1 MTKSSIRPP
10 DEVIV
15 NDPFKTKSITSEESS
30 VKSAIRPPD
39 EVIIND
45 PFAKSAESEV
55 SENKTSV
62 SLSVKWLIIAISI
75 AIGLEFI
82 SWIIPTGNNY
92 TLLWYPLLVSI
103 NCINFAAFFIY
114 CCYEYKLN
122 MYFKIAGLGYLAL
135 NFLSIIGVLLPFI
148 TVSSIIGISNAI
160 ITIGTVIVLVVAC
173 VKFIVDISIDD

>member
-1 MTKSSIRPP
+1 MAKSSIRPP

-15 NDPFKTKSITSEESS
+15 NDPFNTKTSESVESN

-39 EVIIND
+39 EVIVND
-45 PFAKSAESEV
+45 PFAKSAESEE
-55 SENKTSV
+55 SESKKSV
-62 SLSVKWLIIAISI
+62 SLSVKWLIIAISV

-82 SWIIPTGNNY
+82 SWIIPTGSNY

-122 MYFKIAGLGYLAL
+122 RYFKIAGLGYLAL
-135 NFLSIIGVLLPFI
+135 NFLSIIGVLLPF
-148 TVSSIIGISNAI
+148 TAVSSIIGLSNVI
-160 ITIGTVIVLVVAC
+160 LTIGSVIILIVAC
-173 VKFIVDISIDD
+173 TKFIVDLSIDD

>member
-1 MTKSSIRPP
+1 MAKSSIRPP

-173 VKFIVDISIDD
+173 VKFIVDLSIDD

>member
-1 MTKSSIRPP
+1 MAKSSIRPPDEVIINDPFNTKTVSNEDYSVESRIRPP

-15 NDPFKTKSITSEESS
+15 NDPF
-30 VKSAIRPPD
+30 
-39 EVIIND
+39 
-45 PFAKSAESEV
+45 AKSAESEE
-55 SENKTSV
+55 SESKKSV
-62 SLSVKWLIIAISI
+62 SLSVKWLIIAISV

-92 TLLWYPLLVSI
+92 TLLWYPLLVSL

-135 NFLSIIGVLLPFI
+135 NFLSIIGVLLPFA
-148 TVSSIIGISNAI
+148 TVSSIIGLSNAV
-160 ITIGTVIVLVVAC
+160 ITIGSIVILIIAC
-173 VKFIVDISIDD
+173 TKFIVDLSIDD